1 MSRPPPAMLEDT
13 GAICGWL
20 MSSKTGS
27 YALPNLRT
35 PHFAMRL
42 SGSTCALSW
51 RRPEVKVE
59 KETPHAGE
67 ART

>member
-1 MSRPPPAMLEDT
+1 MSRAPPAMLEDT

-20 MSSKTGS
+20 MSSKTES

-42 SGSTCALSW
+42 SRFDLRS
-51 RRPEVKVE
+51 EVSRSQSGKGN
-59 KETPHAGE
+59 ASCG
-67 ART
+67 